1 MKSQKVTKKQK
12 RLIYMFRAISVRI
25 FAAVMVIG
33 GFLGLLFFV
42 RPDTSEVEKRTLT
55 EFPKRLFL
63 RCGMENFS
71 RPFSVVF

>member
-12 RLIYMFRAISVRI
+12 RLIYMFWAISVRI

-42 RPDTSEVEKRTLT
+42 RELI
-55 EFPKRLFL
+55 
-63 RCGMENFS
+63 
-71 RPFSVVF
+71 

>member
-42 RPDTSEVEKRTLT
+42 RPDTSEVKNVL
-55 EFPKRLFL
+55 
-63 RCGMENFS
+63 
-71 RPFSVVF
+71 